1 MKVTRSL
8 PKMLDAYLLEMK
20 IKNIILMH
28 ETYTG
33 TKKVPMSTFQLATTS
48 FPFILTVDFLR
59 ASFLFFS
66 AKYIR

>member
-8 PKMLDAYLLEMK
+8 PKMLVAYLLEMK

-33 TKKVPMSTFQLATTS
+33 TKKVPTRTFQLATTS

-59 ASFLFFS
+59 ASLLLFS
-66 AKYIR
+66 AKYTK